1 MKTKQC
7 RPLGCAH
14 SCFLCL
20 YIIVQTTIA
29 GEIASVALV
38 PFLVIQ
44 ALNIFWAAPWKQ
56 REWMFLMNFTC
67 NVCIIW
73 MIYKQKQEKTELKW
87 VWWENSN
94 ICQFH
99 NRDSI
104 ILGILKTNWQQQ
116 WHVMQCLAYFHNIF
130 EIQIDTPILCQN
142 YMFLPCAP
150 RAFKGEL
157 RLN

>member
-1 MKTKQC
+1 MEGLFTPALKTQDEWNTDQGYYSWGRTIKKKKMKTKQC

-20 YIIVQTTIA
+20 YITVQTTIA

-67 NVCIIW
+67 NVGIIW
-73 MIYKQKQEKTELKW
+73 MIYKQNQEKTELKW

-94 ICQFH
+94 ICQFY

-104 ILGILKTNWQQQ
+104 NLGILKTNWQQ
-116 WHVMQCLAYFHNIF
+116 
-130 EIQIDTPILCQN
+130 
-142 YMFLPCAP
+142 
-150 RAFKGEL
+150 
-157 RLN
+157 